1 MPNVKERPM
10 SFQADTYALRRHRT
24 SFDGGREREASGG
37 WPWNRGP
44 ASAIFR
50 RAARSL
56 TRLPRLVGGA
66 LGACV
71 LAALWLGLPASAR
84 ADAFWAYWGDG
95 KAELAGYSLRIS
107 RYGQLRDGSL
117 VLIFVTED
125 FSDSARV
132 KADPGKHPAGDVFP
146 AMKLNA
152 VRRFQT
158 GIYEYSTMTSVFV
171 RADGL
176 GALPTAGAGMGK
188 PPVLS
193 KVSFSSQEWCGHVF
207 HQVLPRVD
215 SGALRLF
222 SQSHSY
228 FDGEADDQRTLSWS
242 ADALSEDELPLR
254 LRRYAGRP
262 ESLPAGT
269 SRSVPLLSSLLRVR
283 LGHQPLS
290 IESATVEHLPERTT
304 LVTLAGSFPA
314 RSYVVK
320 RKSGE
325 TTTYFVEEAVP
336 HRLLGYRTIQS
347 GAIVEEALLR
357 GSTRL
362 PYWQLNHR
370 GNEAY
375 LKQLGL

>member
-1 MPNVKERPM
+1 MSRP
-10 SFQADTYALRRHRT
+10 A
-24 SFDGGREREASGG
+24 G
-37 WPWNRGP
+37 W
-44 ASAIFR
+44 
-50 RAARSL
+50 
-56 TRLPRLVGGA
+56 V
-66 LGACV
+66 LGVCV
-71 LAALWLGLPASAR
+71 LAAWLLGLPASAR
-84 ADAFWAYWGDG
+84 ADAFWAHWGDG
-95 KAELAGYSLRIS
+95 KAELAGYTLRIS

-125 FSDSARV
+125 FSESARV
-132 KADPGKHPAGDVFP
+132 KADPGKHPASDVFP

-171 RADGL
+171 RANGL
-176 GALPTAGAGMGK
+176 GALPTAVAGAGK
-188 PPVLS
+188 APVLS

-207 HQVLPRVD
+207 HQVVPRVE
-215 SGALRLF
+215 SGALRLL

-242 ADALSEDELPLR
+242 PDALSEDELPLR

-290 IESATVEHLPERTT
+290 IEAATVEHLPERTT
-304 LVTLAGSFPA
+304 WVTPAGSFPA

-325 TTTYFVEEAVP
+325 TTTYFVEEAAP
-336 HRLLGYRTIQS
+336 HRLLGYRTVQG

-370 GNEAY
+370 GHEAY